1 MATDDPVAA
10 MPPLGAPAGTSS
22 VLLVGDRSRKIPAP
36 RPGSVVLAPAF
47 RARRLAAA
55 GHLVCIAAPNALP
68 LRDGSVHELR
78 LDRSVRSDDLPSAVA
93 ECSRALHGS
102 GLFLLETHVRL
113 GLLSWRWLA
122 SHLFNTPR
130 PRPPEAI
137 ARLLLESGFE
147 RIEQL
152 VRGSLGRFRGRRL
165 PGRAWNSSLV

>member
-1 MATDDPVAA
+1 
-10 MPPLGAPAGTSS
+10 MPAETPFTTTPRPWGASGASS
-22 VLLVGDRSRKIPAP
+22 ALLVGDRSRRIPAP
-36 RPGSVVLAPAF
+36 RPGCVVLAPAF
-47 RARRLAAA
+47 RAPRLAAA

-68 LRDGSVHELR
+68 LRDGSVHQLH
-78 LDRSVRSDDLPSAVA
+78 LDRSVRADDLPAAIA

-102 GLFLLETHVRL
+102 GLLHLETHVRL

-130 PRPPEAI
+130 PSPPEAI
-137 ARLLLESGFE
+137 ARLLLEAGFE

-165 PGRAWNSSLV
+165 PGRAWNSSSV